1 MILFYSV
8 PQRLKKVEK
17 DREIKYSSQLKPEL
31 LRPRAL
37 CSVGRELGILA
48 CNKAILLL
56 GKKPLQ
62 VNMRSGKLPIFPCW
76 KN

>member
-31 LRPRAL
+31 LRPQAL

-48 CNKAILLL
+48 CNTKQSCYWARNHFKSI
-56 GKKPLQ
+56 
-62 VNMRSGKLPIFPCW
+62 
-76 KN
+76 